1 MIMAMLMVI
10 MRMRRRLVKVG
21 EGLLRE
27 HCLVIMMM
35 RMMMMIVMMMVEV
48 NS

>member
-1 MIMAMLMVI
+1 MMMTMMRMI